1 MLEISDAG
9 FSKPVRQWMD
19 ADPPL
24 RACLR
29 HIGLDT
35 NGGATMQEMR
45 NKFHSK
51 VAALGPLPAPGT
63 PEETQGEYGKLTA
76 AYTLLTGRAL
86 GVGKQQQPARPA
98 KPSASP
104 PGASWAEL
112 QAALEGVGWRTDRC
126 PLLQDGSGHGRRFLG
141 TIYHGGLHFASA
153 TATPALLFLVRAG
166 AAPDRAGIPSSE
178 AQAIQRAFLLQL
190 ADAICRGAPLVID
203 LRHTAIRLRLRAGA
217 ARLGIDKGHFP
228 EQVAGLRL
236 PQDLPAYRYF
246 DLPFQQHVHQVTG
259 GSLVKKPRTRT
270 EVPVIGRLPEQLE

>member
-86 GVGKQQQPARPA
+86 GVGKQ
-98 KPSASP
+98 
-104 PGASWAEL
+104 
-112 QAALEGVGWRTDRC
+112 
-126 PLLQDGSGHGRRFLG
+126 
-141 TIYHGGLHFASA
+141 
-153 TATPALLFLVRAG
+153 
-166 AAPDRAGIPSSE
+166 
-178 AQAIQRAFLLQL
+178 
-190 ADAICRGAPLVID
+190 
-203 LRHTAIRLRLRAGA
+203 
-217 ARLGIDKGHFP
+217 
-228 EQVAGLRL
+228 
-236 PQDLPAYRYF
+236 
-246 DLPFQQHVHQVTG
+246 
-259 GSLVKKPRTRT
+259 KKPTRVSKPRGFSSGFCWC
-270 EVPVIGRLPEQLE
+270 EL